1 MDLPRQFM
9 QRRLSTMKSS
19 AGTVCPAMGFW
30 PRCTILCPCTMI
42 LESFLYDLFSWQ
54 NTGQRPGHP
63 LCHVE
68 LAYAATKERWYP
80 WCELWARRQRSQTL
94 EPTQG
99 SRLNSRWFERTN
111 LHDPLEFIFLAL
123 PFRNSFSSLLGS
135 PNFVILWDGF
145 ATDVLVIALQVHPS
159 M

>member
-1 MDLPRQFM
+1 MPIHAKKTQHNEELCRHSLPSNGFLAALHNPLPLHDDLGVLFVRP
-9 QRRLSTMKSS
+9 L
-19 AGTVCPAMGFW
+19 
-30 PRCTILCPCTMI
+30 
-42 LESFLYDLFSWQ
+42 FL
-54 NTGQRPGHP
+54 TKHGQRAGHP
-63 LCHVE
+63 LYHVE
-68 LAYAATKERWYP
+68 LAYAATKERWYL

-135 PNFVILWDGF
+135 PNFFPWFVILWDGF
-145 ATDVLVIALQVHPS
+145 ATDVLLIALQMHPS